1 MKKSLTNILNSIS
14 TRIVLIFIVLILP
27 LNILVIGYMN
37 QAKNTIIGQAEF
49 NSQKIAD
56 YYMQALNGKMQ
67 NAQSLLSYFMTKD
80 EDCIRI
86 RIRDVN
92 DYVYEESKMKFYYKL
107 RNMAEMTD
115 GADGYFF
122 YYKDKKDS
130 IVYGNADG
138 KKEMV
143 NQIFQ
148 LIQEES
154 GTTTQKGWHIYEW
167 NNKKYLVFLI
177 SDPQLFYGCVLRL
190 DEFIKSVQE
199 SIDYP
204 NAKIDMGEQRWEI
217 NEKQSLYNFTKV
229 KNIYLNIQIR
239 KDEILRKVS
248 FTQKLMQM
256 LAFLYLVLIPVLYLL
271 FRKILICPLKRVN
284 DAHRQV
290 EGGNGQYHIEEHSS
304 VTEYKELY
312 CSFNKMVDHLNQLK
326 IESYEKEIS
335 RQKMELRNLQLQIR
349 PHFLLNTFNLIFT
362 LSQRK
367 ENTMIQ
373 ETVIYLSDYFRYI
386 FRNEKELEIFSKEL
400 KMIKGYVKM
409 ASIRY
414 FGRIEVE
421 YDLDP
426 EIDFIRMPPLLIH
439 NFVENAVK
447 YGVRQKEVLH
457 IQIIGKYE
465 DRKVIFEIR
474 DDGNGMAEEM
484 LQRNQKMFRG
494 EYKPQNQSEHL
505 GLYNSL
511 KRLKYFY
518 GETAGIEVESERG
531 KGTVFRIYFPY
542 DVEEEE

>member
-1 MKKSLTNILNSIS
+1 MKKTLANMLNSIS

-27 LNILVIGYMN
+27 LNILVIAYMN
-37 QAKNTIIGQAEF
+37 HTKNTIIEQTEF
-49 NSQKIAD
+49 NSQKFAD

-67 NAQSLLSYFMTKD
+67 NSESLLSYFMSKD

-86 RIRDVN
+86 KLSAGV
-92 DYVYEESKMKFYYKL
+92 DYAYEESKMKFYYKL
-107 RNMAEMTD
+107 SNMAEMTD

-122 YYKDKKDS
+122 HYKDKNDS

-143 NQIFQ
+143 NQIFS
-148 LIQEES
+148 LIQEHS
-154 GTTTQKGWHIYEW
+154 VGNYPPGWHIYEW

-177 SDPQLFYGCVLRL
+177 SDPQVFYGCVLRL
-190 DEFIKSVQE
+190 DEFIKTVQE

-204 NAKIDMGEQRWEI
+204 NAKIDMEEQVWEV
-217 NEKQSLYNFTKV
+217 NEKQFLYNFAKV
-229 KNIYLNIQIR
+229 KNIYLNIQIS
-239 KDEILRKVS
+239 KADILRKVS

-256 LAFLYLVLIPVLYLL
+256 LAVLYLVLIPVLYVL
-271 FRKILICPLKRVN
+271 FRKILICPLKLVN

-290 EGGNGQYHIEEHSS
+290 EEGNGQYHIEEHSS
-304 VTEYKELY
+304 VTEYSELY

-457 IQIIGKYE
+457 IQIAGKYE
-465 DRKVIFEIR
+465 DGSVIFEIR
-474 DDGNGMAEEM
+474 DDGNGMTEEM
-484 LQRNQKMFRG
+484 LERNQKMFRG

-531 KGTVFRIYFPY
+531 KGTAFRIYFPY